1 MSAILW
7 ILIMSGCPESSK
19 NKHFDTTLDTGVECE
34 KQEDITVTSI
44 RPHIADPLT
53 SMCSYEYGVVSPEGD
68 AVAIKSLYCP
78 ETLDGEGNI
87 FIYSFPDL
95 ELKLK
100 IQGSYPDEFVGRVST
115 VIGQVDGV
123 GTGPLVAFNW
133 IERNAYP
140 GTLYG
145 GADLYDINT
154 GTLLTRI
161 HSLNSWPGKNITFLN
176 DFWVLT
182 DPNVNQIQLY
192 DLHNL
197 ESETTPS
204 AAIAIQSW
212 SEERPY
218 NTLHSIGDADGDGL
232 NDLLLGEA
240 ASYWFLSQEDAV
252 YDQGIANAIYLPV
265 RNTDAELSAPVS
277 TPDWDGDGLEDI
289 AIRDNSQT
297 PPGDIRIIS
306 PLSQWPLA
314 TYITSDAEDLG
325 MHLARID
332 GFSGEGQEGLIV
344 DKSINYIEPTDYYLL
359 SPGGCGTIEI
369 ENVGDVL
376 IQDELPTGYSTMW
389 GQGQLLMFFPKQ
401 SGENTEHPIYLLTP
415 GE

>member
-1 MSAILW
+1 
-7 ILIMSGCPESSK
+7 MSGCPENSK
-19 NKHFDTTLDTGVECE
+19 NKPFDTTLDTGVECE
-34 KQEDITVTSI
+34 KQEDTTVTSI
-44 RPHIADPLT
+44 RPHIAGPLT

-78 ETLDGEGNI
+78 ETLNGEGNI

-115 VIGQVDGV
+115 VIGQVEGV

-140 GTLYG
+140 GTSG

-161 HSLNSWPGKNITFLN
+161 HSLNSWPGEDITFLD

-182 DPNVNQIQLY
+182 DSNESQIQLY

-204 AAIAIQSW
+204 VAIATHSLD
-212 SEERPY
+212 EESPY
-218 NTLHSIGDADGDGL
+218 NNAYTIGDADGDGL
-232 NDLLLGEA
+232 NDLLLEAA
-240 ASYWFLSQEDAV
+240 ASYWFFSQEDAV

-265 RNTDAELSAPVS
+265 RNTDADLSAPVS

-297 PPGDIRIIS
+297 SPGDIRIVS

-314 TYITSDAEDLG
+314 TYITSTHAESLG

-344 DKSINYIEPTDYYLL
+344 DKDINYMEPRSYYLL
-359 SPGGCGTIEI
+359 HPGGCGTIEI
-369 ENVGDVL
+369 ESVGDVL
-376 IQDELPTGYSTMW
+376 IQDELPIGYSTMW

-415 GE
+415 EE